1 VNEKLF
7 DDPRITAMGLFTE
20 AFTGLTARASEQLS
34 GHGVSIVEFEVL
46 IRLARSPRH
55 QLRMT
60 DLAAQTQLTTSG
72 ITRVVDRLERTGL
85 VCRVACP
92 TDRRSSYAVITEA
105 GQARMAEILPGHLEL
120 IEHWFTG
127 LLPSDTL
134 AQMLDS
140 LRVIRDA
147 VRPNATSGAA
157 ITPGV
162 CEERE
167 ADAAAEAAGA
177 AATAGTAVAAGATE
191 PAGRHP

>member
-20 AFTGLTARASEQLS
+20 AFTGLTARVSEQFS
-34 GHGVSIVEFEVL
+34 DHGVSIVEFEVL
-46 IRLARSPRH
+46 LRLARSPQH

-85 VCRVACP
+85 VCREACA
-92 TDRRSSYAVITEA
+92 TDRRSSYAVITSE

-120 IEHWFTG
+120 IERWFTG
-127 LLPSDTL
+127 LLSPDAL
-134 AQMLDS
+134 AQTLDS
-140 LRVIRDA
+140 LRVVRDA
-147 VRPNATSGAA
+147 VRPTATSGVTA
-157 ITPGV
+157 PGM

-167 ADAAAEAAGA
+167 ADAAVA
-177 AATAGTAVAAGATE
+177 AAETAQTAQTAETAPTA
-191 PAGRHP
+191 RHA

>member
-20 AFTGLTARASEQLS
+20 AFTGLTARVSEQLS

-46 IRLARSPRH
+46 IRLARSPQH

-92 TDRRSSYAVITEA
+92 TDRRSSYAVITET
-105 GQARMAEILPGHLEL
+105 GQARMVEILPGHIEL

-127 LLPSDTL
+127 LLPPGAL
-134 AQMLDS
+134 AQLLDS

-147 VRPNATSGAA
+147 VRPSATSGVAT
-157 ITPGV
+157 TPGA

-167 ADAAAEAAGA
+167 ADAAAEAAE
-177 AATAGTAVAAGATE
+177 AAGAAE
-191 PAGRHP
+191 PAGRP

>member
-20 AFTGLTARASEQLS
+20 AFTGLTALVSEQLS

-85 VCRVACP
+85 VCREACA
-92 TDRRSSYAVITEA
+92 TDRRSSYAVLTA
-105 GQARMAEILPGHLEL
+105 DGRARMAEILPGHIEL
-120 IEHWFTG
+120 IERWFTG
-127 LLPSDTL
+127 LLAPDAL
-134 AQMLDS
+134 GQLLDS
-140 LRVIRDA
+140 LRVVRDA
-147 VRPNATSGAA
+147 VRPNATSGVP
-157 ITPGV
+157 TVPGA

-167 ADAAAEAAGA
+167 ADAAAEAAE
-177 AATAGTAVAAGATE
+177 AAG
-191 PAGRHP
+191 RR